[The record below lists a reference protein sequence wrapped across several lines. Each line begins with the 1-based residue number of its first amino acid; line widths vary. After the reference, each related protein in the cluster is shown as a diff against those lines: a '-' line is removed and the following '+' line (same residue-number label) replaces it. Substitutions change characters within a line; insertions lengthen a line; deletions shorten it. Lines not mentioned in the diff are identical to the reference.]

1 MATVTKFTVRQRA
14 TGQLIDRARIVNA
27 PDLADKRIKTAL
39 RHYPDA
45 VVERTDRHNVNLDL
59 ERD

>member
-1 MATVTKFTVRQRA
+1 MATVTKFTVRRT
-14 TGQLIDRARIVNA
+14 TGELLDRARIVNA

-45 VVERTDRHNVNLDL
+45 VVDRTDEHNVNLDTY
-59 ERD
+59 ED